1 MLRGMLYRVA
11 IILLGGGYIAYRVS
25 LAVQILKAK
34 RAGDV
39 ARERRL
45 RTHGF
50 GLYRWAAGAAVVVFL
65 VLVVIVWSNSR

>member
-1 MLRGMLYRVA
+1 MLAGMLYRIA
-11 IILLGGGYIAYRVS
+11 IILLGGGYVAYRVA

-34 RAGDV
+34 RSGDIE
-39 ARERRL
+39 RERRL

-65 VLVVIVWSNSR
+65 VLVLIVWANSR